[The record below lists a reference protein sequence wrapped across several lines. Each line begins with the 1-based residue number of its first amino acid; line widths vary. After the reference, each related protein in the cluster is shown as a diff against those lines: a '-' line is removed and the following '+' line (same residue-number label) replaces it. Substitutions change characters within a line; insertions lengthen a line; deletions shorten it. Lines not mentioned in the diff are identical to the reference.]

1 VARERERESCQRS
14 SSFYK
19 IGKKLTKDKRGKRKK
34 EKRKWVKM
42 RFNIT
47 IEEKMKRQEFQ
58 SDKHQKG
65 FSVKLQSGAEL
76 WSGCSG
82 VDLERWAARLEIS

>member
-1 VARERERESCQRS
+1 
-14 SSFYK
+14 
-19 IGKKLTKDKRGKRKK
+19 
-34 EKRKWVKM
+34 
-42 RFNIT
+42 
-47 IEEKMKRQEFQ
+47 MKRQEFQ

-82 VDLERWAARLEIS
+82 VGLERWAARLEIS

>member
-1 VARERERESCQRS
+1 
-14 SSFYK
+14 
-19 IGKKLTKDKRGKRKK
+19 
-34 EKRKWVKM
+34 M

-58 SDKHQKG
+58 SDKPQKG